1 MPTDLKPSP
10 AKPHHSALRV
20 WDLPT
25 RVFHW
30 LLVGLI
36 IAAWLT
42 SEFGWIEWHARIGQS
57 ALALIIYRL
66 IWGVIGSQTAQFWN
80 FIRGPAV
87 ALAYAKGLVA
97 GKAPPS
103 VGHNPLGALMILALL
118 GLVALQVVFGLFAND
133 DIYFEGPLRHL
144 VSKDVSDM
152 LTGLHGLVFN
162 LILAAVALHVSAAL
176 FYLVVKRENLI
187 RATITGTKPWPE
199 PHPRLR
205 FTPAVLAIPALA
217 AAAALVW
224 AAVTY
229 L

>member
-1 MPTDLKPSP
+1 MPTESKPSSGQP
-10 AKPHHSALRV
+10 RHSALRV

-36 IAAWLT
+36 LAAWLT
-42 SEFGWIEWHARIGQS
+42 SEFGWIEWHAWIGQG
-57 ALALIIYRL
+57 ALALVIYRL
-66 IWGVIGSQTAQFWN
+66 FWGLVGSQTAQFWN
-80 FIRGPAV
+80 FIRGPAAV
-87 ALAYAKGLVA
+87 RAYAKGLVA
-97 GKAPPS
+97 GKVPPS

-118 GLVALQVVFGLFAND
+118 GLVALQATLGLFAND

-144 VSKDVSDM
+144 VSKDLSD
-152 LTGLHGLVFN
+152 LFTGLHELVFN
-162 LILAAVALHVSAAL
+162 LILAAVALHVTAAL
-176 FYLVVKRENLI
+176 FYWVVKR
-187 RATITGTKPWPE
+187 AMITGTKPWPE

-205 FTPAVLAIPALA
+205 FTPAVLAVPALA